1 MKTLRTD
8 FKEAA
13 IPEDLKAIPQ
23 WVVWFPSLRNGE
35 LTKVPYD
42 PNTGDEASLDWAKTN
57 DPETWSDYGTAVRV
71 ARETDHGLGFVLTEN
86 LGITGVD
93 VDHCIEGGR
102 LKPWVRD
109 LVRKLD
115 TYTEV
120 SPSGTGLRMFAYGT
134 IPKALKRSEQGLELY
149 KTGRFLTITGRHV
162 EGASVN
168 VEQRPEEVSAL
179 YGAFVPAEVSASPLR
194 PRRTD
199 RPAMADDRLIDT
211 IAASGQGAKFQ
222 GLYRGNGGGFGSAS
236 EADMSLACIL
246 CWWTDDDAQVE
257 AIMRT
262 SGLTREKYQRPD
274 YLPRTIERARRTV
287 R

>member
-1 MKTLRTD
+1 MPEPMTRFST
-8 FKEAA
+8 AS
-13 IPEDLKAIPQ
+13 IPEALTAIPQ
-23 WVVWFPSLRNGE
+23 WLVWFPSLRDGK

-42 PNTGDEASLDWAKTN
+42 PNTAGSGSLERARTN
-57 DPETWSDYGTAVRV
+57 DPESWSDFETAVRV
-71 ARETDHGLGFVLTEN
+71 ARETDHGIGIVLTED

-93 VDHCIEGGR
+93 VDYGIEGGK

-109 LVRKLD
+109 LVRSLD

-120 SPSGTGLRMFAYGT
+120 SPSCTGLRMFAYGT

-162 EGASVN
+162 QGTSTN

-179 YGAFVPAEVSASPLR
+179 YEAFVPVEVCAPSPR
-194 PRRTD
+194 PRRKTRPSMTD
-199 RPAMADDRLIDT
+199 DKLIDT
-211 IAASGQGAKFQ
+211 IAASGQGAKFD
-222 GLYRGNGGGFGSAS
+222 GLYRGNAASFGSAS

-246 CWWTDDDAQVE
+246 CWWADDNAQVE

-262 SGLTREKYQRPD
+262 SGLAREKYQRPD
-274 YLPRTIERARRTV
+274 YLPRTIERARRL